1 MKRKKKRTSF
11 KSKNILIIMTI
22 LCVGMIVYGL
32 SAYAR
37 LEGLHSAAGYL
48 VTPFQKGMSTV
59 GKILK
64 GTTLSFADVGKLQD
78 ENKELKKKV
87 SDLTE
92 QNNLLLQ
99 DQDKLERLEQLF
111 ALDAEYSEYDKVAAS
126 VISKDPGNW
135 YNTFTIDRGTE
146 DGIAVDMNVIA
157 DGGLVGIV
165 TETGAHWATV
175 RSIIDDSSNVSAM
188 ASSTLDTCLV
198 TGDLTLMEEGK
209 LQFIQLYDRDDVVSV
224 GDKIVTSN
232 ISDKFLKGILIGYIR
247 GNIVASTI
255 GLILQYP
262 ETFCCFFLRNRIVD
276 GRIIERFLLRH
287 VNREDID
294 CCRKV
299 W

>member
-1 MKRKKKRTSF
+1 MKRKKKKSSV

-22 LCVGMIVYGL
+22 LCIGMIVYGI
-32 SAYAR
+32 SANAR

-59 GKILK
+59 GRLLK
-64 GTTLSFADVGKLQD
+64 GTTLSFGDVEELQK
-78 ENKELKKKV
+78 ENQELKKKV
-87 SDLTE
+87 NDLTE
-92 QNNLLLQ
+92 QNNLILQ
-99 DQDKLERLEQLF
+99 DQDKLERLEKLF

-135 YNTFTIDRGTE
+135 YNTFTIDRGSE
-146 DGIAVDMNVIA
+146 DGITVDMNVIA

-165 TETGAHWATV
+165 TETGSHWATV

-198 TGDLTLMEEGK
+198 TGDLTLMEDGK

-232 ISDKFLKGILIGYIR
+232 ISDKFLKGILIGYISDISTDANNLTKS
-247 GNIVASTI
+247 GYLVPVVDFAHLQEVLVIKKVKVTGKNSVSGASEA
-255 GLILQYP
+255 GK
-262 ETFCCFFLRNRIVD
+262 ES
-276 GRIIERFLLRH
+276 
-287 VNREDID
+287 
-294 CCRKV
+294 
-299 W
+299 

>member
-1 MKRKKKRTSF
+1 
-11 KSKNILIIMTI
+11 MTI
-22 LCVGMIVYGL
+22 LCAGMIVYGL
-32 SAYAR
+32 SSYAR

-59 GKILK
+59 GKLLK
-64 GTTLSFADVGKLQD
+64 GTTLSFADVDKLQD
-78 ENKELKKKV
+78 ENEDLKKKV

-99 DQDKLERLEQLF
+99 DQDKLERLEKLY
-111 ALDAEYSEYDKVAAS
+111 ALDTEYSEYDKVAAS

-165 TETGAHWATV
+165 TETGSHWATV

-209 LQFIQLYDRDDVVSV
+209 LQFIQLYDKEDVVSV
-224 GDKIVTSN
+224 GDKIITSN
-232 ISDKFLKGILIGYIR
+232 ISDKFLRGILIGYVSDISTDANNLTKS
-247 GNIVASTI
+247 GYLVPVVDFAHLQEVLVIKKLKDTGKSSVSSASES
-255 GLILQYP
+255 GK
-262 ETFCCFFLRNRIVD
+262 ES
-276 GRIIERFLLRH
+276 
-287 VNREDID
+287 
-294 CCRKV
+294 
-299 W
+299 

>member
-1 MKRKKKRTSF
+1 MKRKKKRSSL
-11 KSKNILIIMTI
+11 KSRNILIIMTI
-22 LCVGMIVYGL
+22 LCIGMIIYGL
-32 SAYAR
+32 SAYSR

-59 GKILK
+59 GKLLK
-64 GTTLSFADVGKLQD
+64 GTTLSFADVNKLQQENQKLQD
-78 ENKELKKKV
+78 KV
-87 SDLTE
+87 NELTE

-99 DQDKLERLEQLF
+99 DQDKLQRLEELF

-146 DGIAVDMNVIA
+146 DGITVDMNVIA

-175 RSIIDDSSNVSAM
+175 RSVIDDSSNVSAM

-198 TGDLTLMEEGK
+198 TGDLTLMEDGK
-209 LQFIQLYDRDDVVSV
+209 LQFIQLNDREDVVSV

-232 ISDKFLKGILIGYIR
+232 ISDKFLKGILIGYISEINTDANNLTKS
-247 GNIVASTI
+247 GYLVPVVDF
-255 GLILQYP
+255 GHLQEVLVIKKVK
-262 ETFCCFFLRNRIVD
+262 ETGGTSAAAD
-276 GRIIERFLLRH
+276 TTGKES
-287 VNREDID
+287 
-294 CCRKV
+294 
-299 W
+299 

>member
-1 MKRKKKRTSF
+1 
-11 KSKNILIIMTI
+11 MTI
-22 LCVGMIVYGL
+22 LCIGMIIYGL
-32 SAYAR
+32 SAYSR

-59 GKILK
+59 GKLLK
-64 GTTLSFADVGKLQD
+64 GTTLSFADVNKLQQENQKLQD
-78 ENKELKKKV
+78 KV
-87 SDLTE
+87 NELTE

-99 DQDKLERLEQLF
+99 DQDKLQRLEELF

-146 DGIAVDMNVIA
+146 DGITVDMNVIA

-175 RSIIDDSSNVSAM
+175 RSVIDDSSNVSAM

-198 TGDLTLMEEGK
+198 TGDLTLMEDGK
-209 LQFIQLYDRDDVVSV
+209 LQFIQLNDREDVVSV

-232 ISDKFLKGILIGYIR
+232 ISDKFLKGILIGYISEINTDANNLTKS
-247 GNIVASTI
+247 GYLVPVVDF
-255 GLILQYP
+255 GHLQEVLVIKKVK
-262 ETFCCFFLRNRIVD
+262 ETGGTSAAAD
-276 GRIIERFLLRH
+276 TTGKES
-287 VNREDID
+287 
-294 CCRKV
+294 
-299 W
+299 

>member
-1 MKRKKKRTSF
+1 MKRKKKKHLSL

-22 LCVGMIVYGL
+22 LCIGMIAYGL
-32 SAYAR
+32 SSYAK
-37 LEGLHSAAGYL
+37 LDALHSAAGYL
-48 VTPFQKGMSTV
+48 VVPFQKGMSSV
-59 GKILK
+59 GQLFK
-64 GTTLSFADVGKLQD
+64 GTTLSFKDVQQLQ
-78 ENKELKKKV
+78 EEKEALEEQV
-87 SDLTE
+87 NELTE

-99 DQDKLERLEQLF
+99 DQDKLERLEELF

-135 YNTFTIDRGTE
+135 YSTFTIDRGSD
-146 DGIAVDMNVIA
+146 DGITVDMNVIA

-232 ISDKFLKGILIGYIR
+232 ISEKFLKGILIGYISELSLDANNLTKS
-247 GNIVASTI
+247 GYLVPAVDFAH
-255 GLILQYP
+255 LQEVLVIKKVK
-262 ETFCCFFLRNRIVD
+262 ET
-276 GRIIERFLLRH
+276 GKES
-287 VNREDID
+287 
-294 CCRKV
+294 
-299 W
+299 

>member
-1 MKRKKKRTSF
+1 MKKKKKKSSI

-32 SAYAR
+32 SSYAK
-37 LEGLHSAAGYL
+37 LDGLHSAAGYL

-59 GKILK
+59 GKLLK
-64 GTTLSFADVGKLQD
+64 GTTLSFSDVEELQQKN
-78 ENKELKKKV
+78 EELQKRV
-87 SDLTE
+87 NELTE

-99 DQDKLERLEQLF
+99 DQDKLERLEKLF
-111 ALDAEYSEYDKVAAS
+111 VLDAEYSEYDKVAAS

-135 YNTFTIDRGTE
+135 YNTFTIDRGSD
-146 DGIAVDMNVIA
+146 DGVTVDMNVIA
-157 DGGLVGIV
+157 DGGLVGII

-209 LQFIQLYDRDDVVSV
+209 LQFIQLYDKDDVVSV

-232 ISDKFLKGILIGYIR
+232 ISDKFLRGILIGYISD
-247 GNIVASTI
+247 ISTDANNLTKS
-255 GLILQYP
+255 GYLVPVVDFAHLQEVLVIKKVK
-262 ETFCCFFLRNRIVD
+262 ETKKAAVQ
-276 GRIIERFLLRH
+276 GAAETGK
-287 VNREDID
+287 ES
-294 CCRKV
+294 
-299 W
+299 

>member
-1 MKRKKKRTSF
+1 MKRKKKKSSV

-22 LCVGMIVYGL
+22 LCIGMIVYGI
-32 SAYAR
+32 SANAR

-59 GKILK
+59 GRLLK
-64 GTTLSFADVGKLQD
+64 GTTLSFGDVEELQK
-78 ENKELKKKV
+78 ENQELKKKV
-87 SDLTE
+87 NDLTE
-92 QNNLLLQ
+92 QNNLILQ
-99 DQDKLERLEQLF
+99 DQDKLERLEKLF

-135 YNTFTIDRGTE
+135 YNTFTIDRGSE
-146 DGIAVDMNVIA
+146 DGITVDMNVIA

-165 TETGAHWATV
+165 TETGSHWATV

-198 TGDLTLMEEGK
+198 TGDLTLMEDGK

-232 ISDKFLKGILIGYIR
+232 ISDKFLKGILIGYISDISTDANNLTKS
-247 GNIVASTI
+247 GYLVPVVDFAHLQEVLVIKKVKVTEKNSVSGASEA
-255 GLILQYP
+255 GK
-262 ETFCCFFLRNRIVD
+262 ES
-276 GRIIERFLLRH
+276 
-287 VNREDID
+287 
-294 CCRKV
+294 
-299 W
+299 

>member
-1 MKRKKKRTSF
+1 MKRKKKRSSL

-22 LCVGMIVYGL
+22 LCLGMIVYGL
-32 SAYAR
+32 SSYAR

-59 GKILK
+59 GKLLK
-64 GTTLSFADVGKLQD
+64 GTTLSFADVGELQE
-78 ENKELKKKV
+78 ENQELKKKV
-87 SDLTE
+87 NDLTE

-99 DQDKLERLEQLF
+99 DQDKLERLEKLF

-135 YNTFTIDRGTE
+135 YNTFTIDRGSD
-146 DGIAVDMNVIA
+146 DGITVDMNVIA

-198 TGDLTLMEEGK
+198 TGDLTLMEDGK
-209 LQFIQLYDRDDVVSV
+209 LQFIQLYDREDVVSV

-232 ISDKFLKGILIGYIR
+232 ISDKFLRGILIGYISEINTDANNLTKSGYLVPVVDFVHLQEVLVIKKVKETGR
-247 GNIVASTI
+247 ESTNTVT
-255 GLILQYP
+255 
-262 ETFCCFFLRNRIVD
+262 ET
-276 GRIIERFLLRH
+276 GKES
-287 VNREDID
+287 
-294 CCRKV
+294 
-299 W
+299 

>member
-1 MKRKKKRTSF
+1 
-11 KSKNILIIMTI
+11 MTI
-22 LCVGMIVYGL
+22 LCAGMIVYGL
-32 SAYAR
+32 SSYAR

-59 GKILK
+59 GKLLK
-64 GTTLSFADVGKLQD
+64 GTTLSFADVDKLQD
-78 ENKELKKKV
+78 ENEDLKKKV

-99 DQDKLERLEQLF
+99 DQDKLERLEKLY
-111 ALDAEYSEYDKVAAS
+111 ALDTEYSEYDKVAAS

-165 TETGAHWATV
+165 TETGSHWATV
-175 RSIIDDSSNVSAM
+175 RSIIDYSSNVSAM

-209 LQFIQLYDRDDVVSV
+209 LQFIQLYDKEDVVSV
-224 GDKIVTSN
+224 GDKIITSN
-232 ISDKFLKGILIGYIR
+232 ISDKFLRGILIGYVSDISTDANNLTKS
-247 GNIVASTI
+247 GYLVPVVDFAHLQEVLVIKKLKDTGKSSVSSASES
-255 GLILQYP
+255 GK
-262 ETFCCFFLRNRIVD
+262 ES
-276 GRIIERFLLRH
+276 
-287 VNREDID
+287 
-294 CCRKV
+294 
-299 W
+299 

>member
-22 LCVGMIVYGL
+22 LCAGMIVYGL
-32 SAYAR
+32 SSYAR

-59 GKILK
+59 GKLLK
-64 GTTLSFADVGKLQD
+64 GTTLSFADVDKLQD
-78 ENKELKKKV
+78 ENEDLKKKV

-99 DQDKLERLEQLF
+99 DQDKLERLEKLY
-111 ALDAEYSEYDKVAAS
+111 ALDTEYSEYDKVAAS

-165 TETGAHWATV
+165 TETGSHWATV

-209 LQFIQLYDRDDVVSV
+209 LQFIQLYDKEDVVSV
-224 GDKIVTSN
+224 GDKIITSN
-232 ISDKFLKGILIGYIR
+232 ISDKFLRGILIGYVSDISTDANNLTKS
-247 GNIVASTI
+247 GYLVPVVDFAHLQEVLVIKKLKDTGKSSVSSASES
-255 GLILQYP
+255 GK
-262 ETFCCFFLRNRIVD
+262 ES
-276 GRIIERFLLRH
+276 
-287 VNREDID
+287 
-294 CCRKV
+294 
-299 W
+299 

>member
-1 MKRKKKRTSF
+1 
-11 KSKNILIIMTI
+11 MTI

-32 SAYAR
+32 SSFAR

-59 GKILK
+59 GKLLK
-64 GTTLSFADVGKLQD
+64 GTTLSFADVSKLQE
-78 ENKELKKKV
+78 ENEELRKKV
-87 SDLTE
+87 NELTE
-92 QNNLLLQ
+92 QNNLILQ
-99 DQDKLERLEQLF
+99 DQDKLERLEKLF

-135 YNTFTIDRGTE
+135 YNTFTIDRGSS
-146 DGIAVDMNVIA
+146 DGITVDMNVIA

-165 TETGAHWATV
+165 TETGTHWATV

-209 LQFIQLYDRDDVVSV
+209 LQFIQLYDKDDVVSV

-232 ISDKFLKGILIGYIR
+232 ISDKFLRGILIGYISD
-247 GNIVASTI
+247 ISTDANNLTKS
-255 GLILQYP
+255 GYLVPVVDFAHLQEVLVIKKVK
-262 ETFCCFFLRNRIVD
+262 ETDKTAVQ
-276 GRIIERFLLRH
+276 GAAETGK
-287 VNREDID
+287 ES
-294 CCRKV
+294 
-299 W
+299 

>member
-22 LCVGMIVYGL
+22 LCIGMIVYGL

-209 LQFIQLYDRDDVVSV
+209 LQFIQLYDKEDVVSI
-224 GDKIVTSN
+224 GDKIITSN
-232 ISDKFLKGILIGYIR
+232 ISDKFLRGILIGYISDISTDANNLTKS
-247 GNIVASTI
+247 GYLVPVVDFAHLQEVLVIKKLKQTGKNSVSSASES
-255 GLILQYP
+255 GK
-262 ETFCCFFLRNRIVD
+262 ES
-276 GRIIERFLLRH
+276 
-287 VNREDID
+287 
-294 CCRKV
+294 
-299 W
+299 

>member
-209 LQFIQLYDRDDVVSV
+209 LQFIQLYDKEDVVSI
-224 GDKIVTSN
+224 GDKIITSN
-232 ISDKFLKGILIGYIR
+232 ISDKFLRGILIGYISDISTDANKQKKS
-247 GNIVASTI
+247 GYLVPVVDFAHLQEVLVIKKLKQTGKNSVSSASES
-255 GLILQYP
+255 GK
-262 ETFCCFFLRNRIVD
+262 ES
-276 GRIIERFLLRH
+276 
-287 VNREDID
+287 
-294 CCRKV
+294 
-299 W
+299 